1 MLTDELCKQAYK
13 GITTPKG
20 LINDDKIPYI
30 LLRELYREYKYKEIP
45 EEIARKFKDKI
56 QVYCEL
62 QPKEQLS
69 LVYHL
74 YPSILGLLKGNNEPV
89 YNDVLDLFIEMASL
103 QNCQNNSLK

>member
-13 GITTPKG
+13 GITAPKG
-20 LINDDKIPYI
+20 LTNNDKIPYI

-45 EEIARKFKDKI
+45 EEIARKLKDKI

-74 YPSILGLLKGNNEPV
+74 YPSILGLLKGNNEPA
-89 YNDVLDLFIEMASL
+89 YNDLLDLFIEMASL
-103 QNCQNNSLK
+103 IKPHE